1 MLFLLYRN
9 TDDGVFDNF
18 PKISENFL
26 KLVRSLRSHERCR
39 IFSEDY
45 RRLLKTLEEDPNMF
59 RTYANEFKY
68 NLRDKLDIN
77 EIIDIFTS
85 EDMENAPKYTC
96 EFLRVVYF
104 PVKHSCLYNKSW
116 FATIPERSK

>member
-9 TDDGVFDNF
+9 TDDGIFDNF
-18 PKISENFL
+18 SKISENFL

-59 RTYANEFKY
+59 REYTNEFKY
-68 NLRDKLDIN
+68 NLRAKLDIS
-77 EIIDIFTS
+77 EIIDIFIS
-85 EDMENAPKYTC
+85 ENMENAPTYTC
-96 EFLRVVYF
+96 EVYEWCIF
-104 PVKHSCLYNKSW
+104 Q
-116 FATIPERSK
+116 